1 MTYKE
6 ADMSELYHYG
16 IKGQKWG
23 IRRYQNEDGTLTP
36 EGKKRYLNPD
46 GSYNDL
52 AVKELKI
59 QAGNYSKQQ
68 RTRDK
73 KLYGKGAEKR
83 INERMAKGES
93 VQSARHDEVIR
104 KERNTKIKNS
114 VTSTAKQVWKPI
126 KSAIIGVGTAVAIAA
141 LTPIVVNKVNNIISK
156 SKSKRASDLEEDL
169 TDYGKQ
175 MFRDGGIFVDDTGWD
190 DYRK

>member
-1 MTYKE
+1 
-6 ADMSELYHYG
+6 MSELYHYG
-16 IKGQKWG
+16 IKGQRWG

-52 AVKELKI
+52 AVKELKV

-68 RTRDK
+68 RIRDK

-141 LTPIVVNKVNNIISK
+141 LTPIVVNKVNDIISK
-156 SKSKRASDLEEDL
+156 SKSKRANDLEEDL

-175 MFRDGGIFVDDTGWD
+175 MFRNGGIFVDDTGWD

>member
-1 MTYKE
+1 
-6 ADMSELYHYG
+6 MSELYHYG
-16 IKGQKWG
+16 IKGQRWG
-23 IRRYQNEDGTLTP
+23 VRRYQNEDGTLTP

-68 RTRDK
+68 RIRDK

-141 LTPIVVNKVNNIISK
+141 LTPIVVNKVNDIIKKHKDESTN
-156 SKSKRASDLEEDL
+156 SIGPDFIEPDFVEPDFVEP
-169 TDYGKQ
+169 DYDELLW
-175 MFRDGGIFVDDTGWD
+175 RH
-190 DYRK
+190 R